1 LTKTSLV
8 AGGAGF
14 IGSHLCEALL
24 LKGHKVVAVDSLISG
39 RRNNLKSPVFSK
51 HRARFTFLKRDILKP
66 LNLKADFVFNFASP
80 ASPPHYQTHSI
91 YTLRTGSEGTR
102 NLLELAKRS
111 KGRFLQAS
119 TSEVY
124 GDPKVHPQRED
135 YWGNVN
141 PIGVR
146 SCYDEAKRYGEA
158 LCMEYWRKE
167 GVDVRLIRIFN
178 TYGPRLDPDDGRV
191 ISNYIKQALRNEPL
205 TVFGDGSQTRSFQYV
220 DDLVIAVCK
229 VMFAAGLGGEVFN
242 TGNPGEFTVLQA
254 ARLVKKITK
263 SKSPIV
269 HRPLPQDDPTRRKP
283 DISKIR
289 RRLGW
294 SPRIKF
300 EEGLK
305 RTIAWYLLNE
315 IKA

>member
-1 LTKTSLV
+1 MTKSSLV
-8 AGGAGF
+8 AGGSGF

-39 RRNNLKSPVFSK
+39 RRSNLESPVFRK

-66 LNLKADFVFNFASP
+66 MSFKADFVFNFASP

-111 KGRFLQAS
+111 GARFLQAS

-167 GVDVRLIRIFN
+167 GVDVRLVRIFN

-191 ISNYIKQALRNEPL
+191 ISNYVKQALGGEPL

-220 DDLVIAVCK
+220 DDLVSAVCK
-229 VMFAAGLGGEVFN
+229 VMFAPGLGGEVFN
-242 TGNPGEFTVLQA
+242 TGNPGEYTMLRT
-254 ARLVKKITK
+254 ARLVKKLTR

-269 HRPLPQDDPTRRKP
+269 HRPLPQDDPTRRQP

-294 SPRIKF
+294 APRVKF

-305 RTIAWYLLNE
+305 RTIAWYLLHE
-315 IKA
+315 MKA